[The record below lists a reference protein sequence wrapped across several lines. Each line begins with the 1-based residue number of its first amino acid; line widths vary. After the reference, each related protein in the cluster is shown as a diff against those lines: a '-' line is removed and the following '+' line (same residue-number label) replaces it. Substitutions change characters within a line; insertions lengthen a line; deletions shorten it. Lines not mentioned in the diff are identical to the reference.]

1 MRIKTFALAFP
12 LFFTS
17 LCAVGQEVTDVKT
30 QINQIKKNT
39 SDYIYAEITATT
51 EPDAKML
58 AEDLLYEEI
67 NKWAATQQN
76 LQASQKFLVN
86 NKTSC
91 ITTLSTTRGNMFRCF
106 MYIRKSDIQNANNAD
121 LVENTSLKS
130 NRDVQTST
138 TVTVQTSTTA
148 QSDSTSQT
156 SAAAQADS
164 TSQTTTTSVP
174 IQSEAEAQPVS
185 TSQPVTAAQPV
196 VEGPTIKEEKVV
208 TQSRTQDVT
217 ETGSRSLYPQVVKTL
232 ATLRTYSD
240 MIAKA
245 QAYKTLGEIVEL
257 VTNKFPESI
266 EQYYLVIYDQQGRVQ
281 ALLTPGMQR
290 VNVCTGNDDSEK
302 NYHGCKAF
310 AFKVK

>member
-91 ITTLSTTRGNMFRCF
+91 ITTLSTTRGNSRVKSQLRRYMKLGGGTVRPDTIVIGGIELNDVTKEVTLDGDKVQLTRTEYDILKLLMQHPGQVFSPNEIYEKVWNDNPFR
-106 MYIRKSDIQNANNAD
+106 N
-121 LVENTSLKS
+121 ENTVAVHIRHL
-130 NRDVQTST
+130 R
-138 TVTVQTSTTA
+138 
-148 QSDSTSQT
+148 
-156 SAAAQADS
+156 
-164 TSQTTTTSVP
+164 
-174 IQSEAEAQPVS
+174 
-185 TSQPVTAAQPV
+185 
-196 VEGPTIKEEKVV
+196 EKVEYNPAEP
-208 TQSRTQDVT
+208 RH
-217 ETGSRSLYPQVVKTL
+217 LKVVWG
-232 ATLRTYSD
+232 RG
-240 MIAKA
+240 
-245 QAYKTLGEIVEL
+245 YKMEV
-257 VTNKFPESI
+257 
-266 EQYYLVIYDQQGRVQ
+266 
-281 ALLTPGMQR
+281 
-290 VNVCTGNDDSEK
+290 
-302 NYHGCKAF
+302 
-310 AFKVK
+310 

>member
-138 TVTVQTSTTA
+138 TVQTSTAA

-156 SAAAQADS
+156 A
-164 TSQTTTTSVP
+164 TTSVP
-174 IQSEAEAQPVS
+174 IQSEA
-185 TSQPVTAAQPV
+185 AAQPV

>member
-130 NRDVQTST
+130 DRDVQTST
-138 TVTVQTSTTA
+138 TVQTSTAA

-174 IQSEAEAQPVS
+174 IQSEAAAQPVS

>member
-130 NRDVQTST
+130 DRDVQTST

-156 SAAAQADS
+156 SAATQAAS

-174 IQSEAEAQPVS
+174 IQSEA
-185 TSQPVTAAQPV
+185 AAQPV
-196 VEGPTIKEEKVV
+196 VEEPTIKEEKVV

>member
-130 NRDVQTST
+130 DRDVQIST
-138 TVTVQTSTTA
+138 TVQTSTTA

-156 SAAAQADS
+156 
-164 TSQTTTTSVP
+164 TTTSAP
-174 IQSEAEAQPVS
+174 IQSEA
-185 TSQPVTAAQPV
+185 AAQPV
-196 VEGPTIKEEKVV
+196 VVGPTIKEEKVI

-302 NYHGCKAF
+302 NYRGCKAF

>member
-138 TVTVQTSTTA
+138 TVQTSTAA

-156 SAAAQADS
+156 
-164 TSQTTTTSVP
+164 TTPSVP
-174 IQSEAEAQPVS
+174 IQSKA
-185 TSQPVTAAQPV
+185 AAQPV
-196 VEGPTIKEEKVV
+196 VDGPTIKEEKVV
-208 TQSRTQDVT
+208 TQSSTQDVT

-266 EQYYLVIYDQQGRVQ
+266 EQYYWVIYDQQGRVQ

>member
-130 NRDVQTST
+130 GRD
-138 TVTVQTSTTA
+138 VQTSTTA

-156 SAAAQADS
+156 SVAAQADS

-174 IQSEAEAQPVS
+174 IQSEA
-185 TSQPVTAAQPV
+185 AAQPV
-196 VEGPTIKEEKVV
+196 VEEPTIKEEKVV
-208 TQSRTQDVT
+208 TQSSTQDVT

-290 VNVCTGNDDSEK
+290 VNVCTGNNDSEK

>member
-17 LCAVGQEVTDVKT
+17 LCAVGQEVTDVKS

-130 NRDVQTST
+130 DRST
-138 TVTVQTSTTA
+138 TVQTSTTA
-148 QSDSTSQT
+148 QSDSISQT
-156 SAAAQADS
+156 SAAAQPDS
-164 TSQTTTTSVP
+164 TSQTATTSVP

-196 VEGPTIKEEKVV
+196 VEEPTIKEEKVV

-266 EQYYLVIYDQQGRVQ
+266 EQYYLVIYDQQGRV
-281 ALLTPGMQR
+281 
-290 VNVCTGNDDSEK
+290 
-302 NYHGCKAF
+302 
-310 AFKVK
+310 

>member
-17 LCAVGQEVTDVKT
+17 LCAVGQEVTDVKS

-130 NRDVQTST
+130 DRDVQTST

-148 QSDSTSQT
+148 QSDST
-156 SAAAQADS
+156 
-164 TSQTTTTSVP
+164 
-174 IQSEAEAQPVS
+174 
-185 TSQPVTAAQPV
+185 
-196 VEGPTIKEEKVV
+196 
-208 TQSRTQDVT
+208 
-217 ETGSRSLYPQVVKTL
+217 
-232 ATLRTYSD
+232 
-240 MIAKA
+240 
-245 QAYKTLGEIVEL
+245 
-257 VTNKFPESI
+257 
-266 EQYYLVIYDQQGRVQ
+266 
-281 ALLTPGMQR
+281 
-290 VNVCTGNDDSEK
+290 
-302 NYHGCKAF
+302 
-310 AFKVK
+310 

>member
-1 MRIKTFALAFP
+1 M
-12 LFFTS
+12 
-17 LCAVGQEVTDVKT
+17 
-30 QINQIKKNT
+30 
-39 SDYIYAEITATT
+39 
-51 EPDAKML
+51 
-58 AEDLLYEEI
+58 
-67 NKWAATQQN
+67 
-76 LQASQKFLVN
+76 
-86 NKTSC
+86 
-91 ITTLSTTRGNMFRCF
+91 
-106 MYIRKSDIQNANNAD
+106 
-121 LVENTSLKS
+121 
-130 NRDVQTST
+130 
-138 TVTVQTSTTA
+138 
-148 QSDSTSQT
+148 
-156 SAAAQADS
+156 
-164 TSQTTTTSVP
+164 
-174 IQSEAEAQPVS
+174 
-185 TSQPVTAAQPV
+185 
-196 VEGPTIKEEKVV
+196 V

-217 ETGSRSLYPQVVKTL
+217 ETGSRSLYSQVVKTL

>member
-138 TVTVQTSTTA
+138 TA

-164 TSQTTTTSVP
+164 TSQTTTPSVP
-174 IQSEAEAQPVS
+174 IQSKA
-185 TSQPVTAAQPV
+185 AAQPV
-196 VEGPTIKEEKVV
+196 VDGPTIKEEKVV
-208 TQSRTQDVT
+208 TQSSTQDVT

>member
-130 NRDVQTST
+130 DRDVQTST

-156 SAAAQADS
+156 SVAAQADS
-164 TSQTTTTSVP
+164 TSQTATTSVP
-174 IQSEAEAQPVS
+174 IQSEAV
-185 TSQPVTAAQPV
+185 AQPV
-196 VEGPTIKEEKVV
+196 VEEPTIKEEKVV
-208 TQSRTQDVT
+208 TQSSTQDVT

>member
-130 NRDVQTST
+130 DRDVQTST
-138 TVTVQTSTTA
+138 TVQTSTAA

-156 SAAAQADS
+156 SVAAQADS
-164 TSQTTTTSVP
+164 TSQTATTSVP
-174 IQSEAEAQPVS
+174 IQSEA
-185 TSQPVTAAQPV
+185 AAQPV
-196 VEGPTIKEEKVV
+196 VEEPTIKEEKVV
-208 TQSRTQDVT
+208 TQSSTQDVT

>member
-121 LVENTSLKS
+121 LLENTSLKS
-130 NRDVQTST
+130 DRDVQTST

-156 SAAAQADS
+156 SAAAQPDS

-174 IQSEAEAQPVS
+174 IQSEA
-185 TSQPVTAAQPV
+185 AAQPV
-196 VEGPTIKEEKVV
+196 VEEPTIKEEKVV
-208 TQSRTQDVT
+208 TQSRTQDIT

-257 VTNKFPESI
+257 VTNKLPESI

>member
-130 NRDVQTST
+130 DRDVQTST

-156 SAAAQADS
+156 SVAAQADS

-196 VEGPTIKEEKVV
+196 VEGPTIKEEIVV

-266 EQYYLVIYDQQGRVQ
+266 EHYYLVIYDQQGRVQ

>member
-17 LCAVGQEVTDVKT
+17 LCAVGQEVTDVKS

-130 NRDVQTST
+130 DRDVQTST

-156 SAAAQADS
+156 SAATQPDS
-164 TSQTTTTSVP
+164 TSQTATTSVP
-174 IQSEAEAQPVS
+174 IQSEA
-185 TSQPVTAAQPV
+185 AAQPV
-196 VEGPTIKEEKVV
+196 VEEPSIKEEKVV

>member
-17 LCAVGQEVTDVKT
+17 LCAVGQEVTDVKS

-130 NRDVQTST
+130 DRST
-138 TVTVQTSTTA
+138 TVQTSTTT

-156 SAAAQADS
+156 SAAAQPDS

-174 IQSEAEAQPVS
+174 IQSEAAAQPVS

-196 VEGPTIKEEKVV
+196 VEEPTIKEEKVV
-208 TQSRTQDVT
+208 TQSRTQDIT

-257 VTNKFPESI
+257 VTNKLPESI

>member
-130 NRDVQTST
+130 DRDVQTST
-138 TVTVQTSTTA
+138 TVQTSTAA

-174 IQSEAEAQPVS
+174 IQSEA
-185 TSQPVTAAQPV
+185 AAQSV
-196 VEGPTIKEEKVV
+196 VEEPSIKEKKVV

>member
-12 LFFTS
+12 LFFIS

-130 NRDVQTST
+130 DRDVQTST
-138 TVTVQTSTTA
+138 TVQISTTA
-148 QSDSTSQT
+148 QS
-156 SAAAQADS
+156 DS

-174 IQSEAEAQPVS
+174 IQSEA
-185 TSQPVTAAQPV
+185 AAQPE
-196 VEGPTIKEEKVV
+196 VEGPTITEEKVV

>member
-121 LVENTSLKS
+121 FVENTSLKS
-130 NRDVQTST
+130 DRNVQTST
-138 TVTVQTSTTA
+138 TVQTSTIA

-164 TSQTTTTSVP
+164 TSQTTTTSAP
-174 IQSEAEAQPVS
+174 IQSEA
-185 TSQPVTAAQPV
+185 AAQPV
-196 VEGPTIKEEKVV
+196 VEGPTIKDEKVV

>member
-130 NRDVQTST
+130 DRDVQTST
-138 TVTVQTSTTA
+138 TV

-174 IQSEAEAQPVS
+174 IQSEA
-185 TSQPVTAAQPV
+185 AAQPV
-196 VEGPTIKEEKVV
+196 VEEPSIKEEKVV

>member
-17 LCAVGQEVTDVKT
+17 LCAVGQEVTDVKS

-106 MYIRKSDIQNANNAD
+106 MYIHKSDIQNANNAD

-138 TVTVQTSTTA
+138 TVQTSTAA

-174 IQSEAEAQPVS
+174 IQSEA
-185 TSQPVTAAQPV
+185 AAQPV

-217 ETGSRSLYPQVVKTL
+217 ETGSRSLYSQVVKTL

>member
-130 NRDVQTST
+130 GRD
-138 TVTVQTSTTA
+138 VQTSTTA

-164 TSQTTTTSVP
+164 TSQTTTPSVP
-174 IQSEAEAQPVS
+174 IQSKA
-185 TSQPVTAAQPV
+185 AAQSV
-196 VEGPTIKEEKVV
+196 VEEPSIKEEKVV

>member
-138 TVTVQTSTTA
+138 TVQTSTAA

-164 TSQTTTTSVP
+164 TSQTTTSSVP
-174 IQSEAEAQPVS
+174 IQSEA
-185 TSQPVTAAQPV
+185 AAQPV
-196 VEGPTIKEEKVV
+196 VEEPTIKEEKVV

>member
-130 NRDVQTST
+130 DRDVQTST
-138 TVTVQTSTTA
+138 TVQTSTAA

-164 TSQTTTTSVP
+164 ISQTTTTSVP
-174 IQSEAEAQPVS
+174 IQPEAE
-185 TSQPVTAAQPV
+185 AQPV

>member
-130 NRDVQTST
+130 DRDVQTST
-138 TVTVQTSTTA
+138 TVQTSTAA

-156 SAAAQADS
+156 SVAAQADS

-196 VEGPTIKEEKVV
+196 VEEPTIKEEKVV

>member
-17 LCAVGQEVTDVKT
+17 LCAVGQEVTDVKS

-130 NRDVQTST
+130 DRST
-138 TVTVQTSTTA
+138 TVQTSTTA
-148 QSDSTSQT
+148 QSDSISQT
-156 SAAAQADS
+156 SAAAQPDS
-164 TSQTTTTSVP
+164 TLQTATTSVP
-174 IQSEAEAQPVS
+174 IQSEAE
-185 TSQPVTAAQPV
+185 AQPV

>member
-17 LCAVGQEVTDVKT
+17 LCAVGQEVTDVKS

-130 NRDVQTST
+130 DRD
-138 TVTVQTSTTA
+138 VQTSTTA

-156 SAAAQADS
+156 SVAAQADS

-174 IQSEAEAQPVS
+174 IQSEAAAQPVS

-196 VEGPTIKEEKVV
+196 VEEPSIKEEKVV

>member
-1 MRIKTFALAFP
+1 MRIKTFALALP

-17 LCAVGQEVTDVKT
+17 LCAVGQEVTDVKA

-91 ITTLSTTRGNMFRCF
+91 VTTLSTTRGNMFRCF

-121 LVENTSLKS
+121 LVENTNIKS
-130 NRDVQTST
+130 DRNVQTST
-138 TVTVQTSTTA
+138 SVQTSTPA
-148 QSDSTSQT
+148 LP
-156 SAAAQADS
+156 DS
-164 TSQTTTTSVP
+164 TSQTTTVP
-174 IQSEAEAQPVS
+174 EAVQSEVEAQTVS
-185 TSQPVTAAQPV
+185 TSQPIATVQPIA
-196 VEGPTIKEEKVV
+196 EEPAMKEEKVV
-208 TQSRTQDVT
+208 TQSNTQDVT

-245 QAYKTLGEIVEL
+245 QAYKTLGDIVEL

>member
-130 NRDVQTST
+130 DRDVQTST
-138 TVTVQTSTTA
+138 TVQTSTIA

-156 SAAAQADS
+156 A
-164 TSQTTTTSVP
+164 TTSVP
-174 IQSEAEAQPVS
+174 IQSEA
-185 TSQPVTAAQPV
+185 AAQPV

>member
-1 MRIKTFALAFP
+1 MRIKTFALVFP

-130 NRDVQTST
+130 DRDVQTST
-138 TVTVQTSTTA
+138 TVTVQTSTTV
-148 QSDSTSQT
+148 QSDSISQT
-156 SAAAQADS
+156 SVAAQPDS
-164 TSQTTTTSVP
+164 ISQTATTSVP
-174 IQSEAEAQPVS
+174 IQSEA
-185 TSQPVTAAQPV
+185 AAQPV

>member
-130 NRDVQTST
+130 DRDVQTST
-138 TVTVQTSTTA
+138 TVQTSTAA
-148 QSDSTSQT
+148 QS
-156 SAAAQADS
+156 DS

-174 IQSEAEAQPVS
+174 IQSEA
-185 TSQPVTAAQPV
+185 AAQPV
-196 VEGPTIKEEKVV
+196 VEEPTIKEEKVV

>member
-17 LCAVGQEVTDVKT
+17 LCAVGQEVTDVKS

-130 NRDVQTST
+130 DRDVQTST

-156 SAAAQADS
+156 SVAAQADS
-164 TSQTTTTSVP
+164 TSQTATTSVP
-174 IQSEAEAQPVS
+174 IQSEA
-185 TSQPVTAAQPV
+185 AAQPV
-196 VEGPTIKEEKVV
+196 VEEPTIKEEKVV

>member
-17 LCAVGQEVTDVKT
+17 LCAVGQEVTDVKS

-130 NRDVQTST
+130 DRDVQTST

-156 SAAAQADS
+156 SAATQPDF
-164 TSQTTTTSVP
+164 TSQTATTSVP
-174 IQSEAEAQPVS
+174 IQSEA
-185 TSQPVTAAQPV
+185 AAQPV
-196 VEGPTIKEEKVV
+196 VEEPSIKEEKVV

>member
-17 LCAVGQEVTDVKT
+17 LCAVGQEVTDVKS

-130 NRDVQTST
+130 DRDVQTST
-138 TVTVQTSTTA
+138 TVQTSTAA

-174 IQSEAEAQPVS
+174 IQSEA
-185 TSQPVTAAQPV
+185 AAQPV
-196 VEGPTIKEEKVV
+196 VEEPTIKEEKVV
-208 TQSRTQDVT
+208 TQSSTQDVT

>member
-1 MRIKTFALAFP
+1 MRIKPFALAFP

-17 LCAVGQEVTDVKT
+17 LCAVGQEVTDVKS

-130 NRDVQTST
+130 DRDVQTST

-156 SAAAQADS
+156 SAATQPDS
-164 TSQTTTTSVP
+164 TSQTATTSVP
-174 IQSEAEAQPVS
+174 IQSEA
-185 TSQPVTAAQPV
+185 AAQPV
-196 VEGPTIKEEKVV
+196 VEEPSIKEEKVV

>member
-17 LCAVGQEVTDVKT
+17 LCAVGQEVTDVKS

-130 NRDVQTST
+130 DRST
-138 TVTVQTSTTA
+138 TVQTSTTT
-148 QSDSTSQT
+148 QSDSISQT
-156 SAAAQADS
+156 SAAAQLDS
-164 TSQTTTTSVP
+164 ISQTATPSVP

-196 VEGPTIKEEKVV
+196 VEEPSIKEEKVV

>member
-130 NRDVQTST
+130 DRDVQTST
-138 TVTVQTSTTA
+138 TVQTSTAA

-174 IQSEAEAQPVS
+174 IQSEAEAQPV
-185 TSQPVTAAQPV
+185 
-196 VEGPTIKEEKVV
+196 VEEPTIKEEKVV

>member
-1 MRIKTFALAFP
+1 MRIKTFALALP

-17 LCAVGQEVTDVKT
+17 LCAVGQEVTDVKA

-121 LVENTSLKS
+121 LVENTNIMSDR
-130 NRDVQTST
+130 NVQTST
-138 TVTVQTSTTA
+138 SVQTSTPA
-148 QSDSTSQT
+148 LP
-156 SAAAQADS
+156 DS
-164 TSQTTTTSVP
+164 TSQTTTVP
-174 IQSEAEAQPVS
+174 EPVQSEVEAQTVS
-185 TSQPVTAAQPV
+185 TSQPITTVQPIAEEPAV
-196 VEGPTIKEEKVV
+196 KEEKVV
-208 TQSRTQDVT
+208 TQSNTQDVT

-245 QAYKTLGEIVEL
+245 QAYKTLGDIVEL

>member
-130 NRDVQTST
+130 DRDVQTST
-138 TVTVQTSTTA
+138 TVQTSTAA

-174 IQSEAEAQPVS
+174 IQSEA
-185 TSQPVTAAQPV
+185 AAQPV
-196 VEGPTIKEEKVV
+196 VEGPTIKDEKVV
-208 TQSRTQDVT
+208 TQSSTQDVT

-302 NYHGCKAF
+302 NYRGCKAF